1 MKTVLMLALA
11 TLMLAGCRSTY
22 LTGYWRSSHAPQP
35 HYKKILVL
43 GMMPDT
49 LMRQRMETHVAGD
62 LTDRGILALTSFQD
76 FDAFEFLR
84 TDDKDVMQQFKQ
96 KGIDGVLTITLVNQT
111 LEGFFLPGSLYHL
124 LTNQYSTD
132 YYRLF
137 APEYYSE
144 GMQYAWESSFY
155 DVNAGNRIFAVQTV
169 SFQPASVESMAHE
182 YGKVIT
188 RQLRNH
194 QVISRRHPRN
204 AAQ

>member
-1 MKTVLMLALA
+1 MKTAFSLALA
-11 TLMLAGCRSTY
+11 VLLLAGCRSTY
-22 LTGYWRSSHAPQP
+22 LTGYWRTSQVPRQ

-43 GMMPDT
+43 GMMPDS

-62 LTDRGILALTSFQD
+62 LTDRGLLALTSFQD
-76 FDAFEFLR
+76 FDAFGFLR

-96 KGIDGVLTITLVNQT
+96 KGIDGVLTITLVNQSV
-111 LEGFFLPGSLYHL
+111 EGFFLPGSLYHL

-137 APEYYSE
+137 APEYYKE

-182 YGKVIT
+182 YGKVVT
-188 RQLRNH
+188 RQLRH
-194 QVISRRHPRN
+194 HKVISRQHHRDAVR
-204 AAQ
+204 